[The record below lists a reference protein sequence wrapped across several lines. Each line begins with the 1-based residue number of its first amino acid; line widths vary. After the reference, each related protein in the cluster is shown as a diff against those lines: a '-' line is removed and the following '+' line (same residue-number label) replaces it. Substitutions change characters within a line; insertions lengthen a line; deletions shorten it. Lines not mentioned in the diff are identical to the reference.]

1 MPLKLNFTPSFDF
14 SARLLLACF
23 NHCLA
28 HLTQC
33 ESVLEHF
40 KTNDNHSY
48 IAAGV
53 ERTEEKISSGL
64 ACDLNEPAVMVERI
78 RHSRLV
84 ILMTLTASQTC

>member
-1 MPLKLNFTPSFDF
+1 MPLKLNFTPSFVI
-14 SARLLLACF
+14 SARFLLARSY
-23 NHCLA
+23 HCLA
-28 HLTQC
+28 HSTQY
-33 ESVLEHF
+33 ESVLQHF

-48 IAAGV
+48 VAAGV

-64 ACDLNEPAVMVERI
+64 ACDLNELAVMVERI